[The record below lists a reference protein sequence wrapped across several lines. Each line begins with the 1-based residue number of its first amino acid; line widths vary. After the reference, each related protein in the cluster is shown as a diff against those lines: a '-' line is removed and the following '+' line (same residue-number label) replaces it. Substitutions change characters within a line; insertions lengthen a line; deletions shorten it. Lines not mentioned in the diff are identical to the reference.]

1 MERRRLLGGFGCLL
15 AAAAGCVTADRD
27 DPAGTVDGD
36 ETGEETNGSTSR
48 SRSDD
53 ESDREPESDADEV
66 DSDGGTDEGED
77 DEGEDEEGDALADGS
92 DKDEDDRSN
101 STESATELTGR
112 RVETRSQDCLEGD
125 SEVSRAAVTREGSE
139 TIVDGAAQTPDP
151 CHEAAFERVAYDAD
165 AGVLTVDLTFEST
178 KSICKQCVGVVEY
191 RCVFEFAGG
200 LPERVVVRHDGQP
213 VTETA

>member
-27 DPAGTVDGD
+27 DPAGTGDGD
-36 ETGEETNGSTSR
+36 ETGEETNGSTTR

-53 ESDREPESDADEV
+53 ESDREPESDAGGV
-66 DSDGGTDEGED
+66 DSDGNDGDGQD
-77 DEGEDEEGDALADGS
+77 GDAPADGS
-92 DKDEDDRSN
+92 DEDDDRSD
-101 STESATELTGR
+101 STGSATELTGR

-125 SEVSRAAVTREGSE
+125 SEVSRAAVTREDSE
-139 TIVDGAAQTPDP
+139 TIVNGAAQTSNP

-165 AGVLTVDLTFEST
+165 AGVLTVNLTFEST
-178 KSICKQCVGVVEY
+178 ESICKQCVGVVEY

>member
-1 MERRRLLGGFGCLL
+1 MDRRRLLGGFGCLL

-27 DPAGTVDGD
+27 DPAGTGDGD
-36 ETGEETNGSTSR
+36 ETAEETNGSTSQ

-53 ESDREPESDADEV
+53 ESDREPESDAGGV
-66 DSDGGTDEGED
+66 DSDGGTDEDED
-77 DEGEDEEGDALADGS
+77 DEGDAPADGS
-92 DKDEDDRSN
+92 DKDNDDRSD

-112 RVETRSQDCLEGD
+112 RVETRSQNCLEGD

-139 TIVDGAAQTPDP
+139 TIVDGAVQTPDP

-200 LPERVVVRHDGQP
+200 LPERVIVRHDGQP

>member
-15 AAAAGCVTADRD
+15 AATAGCVTADRD
-27 DPAGTVDGD
+27 DPAETGDGD
-36 ETGEETNGSTSR
+36 EAGEETNGSTSQ

-53 ESDREPESDADEV
+53 ESDREPESNAGGV
-66 DSDGGTDEGED
+66 DSDGED
-77 DEGEDEEGDALADGS
+77 DEGDAPADGS
-92 DKDEDDRSN
+92 DGGEDDRSD
-101 STESATELTGR
+101 SVGRATELTGR
-112 RVETRSQDCLEGD
+112 RVETRSQNCLDGD
-125 SEVSRAAVTREGSE
+125 SEVPRAAVTREGSE
-139 TIVDGAAQTPDP
+139 TIVDGAAQTSNP

-178 KSICKQCVGVVEY
+178 ASVCKQCVGVVEY

-200 LPERVVVRHDGQP
+200 LPERVVVRHDGHP